1 MPPTFDDEL
10 AAWMR
15 AANAG
20 DQASYRRAL
29 ERIARLLRTRVR
41 NGLAKLGRGLE
52 DVEDIVQEALLAVH
66 LKRQTWDADKPVEP
80 WVVAIARYKLVDH
93 LRRRGFHN
101 HVDIDEVADS
111 LADVR
116 EEGSVTID
124 RDHLLS
130 GLPQRQRHI
139 VEAFS
144 IEGLSA
150 REVSDRMGMTEG
162 AVRVALHRALK
173 RLARGAREGDA

>member
-1 MPPTFDDEL
+1 MPPTYDDEL

-20 DQASYRRAL
+20 DQAAYRRAL

-41 NGLAKLGRGLE
+41 HGLARLGRGPE

-66 LKRQTWDADKPVEP
+66 LKRQTWETNRPVEP
-80 WVVAIARYKLVDH
+80 WVAAIARYKLVDH
-93 LRRRGFHN
+93 LRRRGFHS
-101 HVDIDEVADS
+101 HVDIDEVADTLS
-111 LADVR
+111 AAPD
-116 EEGSVTID
+116 EGAVAID

-130 GLPQRQRHI
+130 GLPERQRHI

-144 IEGLSA
+144 MEGLSA
-150 REVSDRMGMTEG
+150 REVSVRMGMTEG

-173 RLARGAREGDA
+173 RMARGAREGDV

>member
-1 MPPTFDDEL
+1 MPPTFDEEL
-10 AAWMR
+10 AGWMR

-20 DQASYRRAL
+20 DQTAYRRAL
-29 ERIARLLRTRVR
+29 ERIAKLLRARVR
-41 NGLAKLGRGLE
+41 RGLAKIGRGPE
-52 DVEDIVQEALLAVH
+52 DAEDIVQEALLAVH

-80 WVVAIARYKLVDH
+80 WVAAIARYKLVDH

-101 HVDIDEVADS
+101 HVDIDEIADT
-111 LADVR
+111 LAAVPD
-116 EEGSVTID
+116 ETAAAID

-130 GLPQRQRHI
+130 ALPERQRQI

-173 RLARGAREGDA
+173 RMARGAREGGA